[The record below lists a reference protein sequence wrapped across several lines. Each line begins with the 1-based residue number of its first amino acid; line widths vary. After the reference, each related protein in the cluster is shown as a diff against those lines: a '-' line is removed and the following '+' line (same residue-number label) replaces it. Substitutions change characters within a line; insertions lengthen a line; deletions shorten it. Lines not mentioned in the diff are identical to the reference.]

1 MYCQN
6 CGTQHNGNFCPNCGA
21 PVPSSIS
28 SSKSASA
35 VQAGKKSIIQRW
47 WFWTAIGV
55 FVAAIVLSLVLPEP
69 PKKQDKQ
76 EKLEGTLSS
85 IFGMIGDIEEPSTI
99 GEIINEGTSAAK
111 DALSSI
117 DSSAVTVT
125 EQVLLDQNGIRIIL
139 QSIDLDS
146 WYGPTL
152 SLYAENNTDKNVFVQ
167 TRGLSVNDAVVDA
180 YYYSELAAGGTSND
194 VISIT
199 GTSLTDSYVE
209 MIQKIEFFFTVYD
222 SATWAEIFVSD
233 VVTVHTNASDSYVQ
247 AFDAAGEVVVNYNGI
262 RVIIQGLDKTD
273 SLWGRD
279 VKVLVENDSGKAIAV
294 QTWDVSVNGIMI
306 MPIYSSEVP
315 DGKVAY
321 GRMSFMQSDLD
332 DNDIDSIETVVL
344 TFHIYDPYSWD
355 TVFDSEPIKLTFTK

>member
-1 MYCQN
+1 
-6 CGTQHNGNFCPNCGA
+6 
-21 PVPSSIS
+21 
-28 SSKSASA
+28 
-35 VQAGKKSIIQRW
+35 
-47 WFWTAIGV
+47 
-55 FVAAIVLSLVLPEP
+55 
-69 PKKQDKQ
+69 
-76 EKLEGTLSS
+76 
-85 IFGMIGDIEEPSTI
+85 
-99 GEIINEGTSAAK
+99 
-111 DALSSI
+111 
-117 DSSAVTVT
+117 
-125 EQVLLDQNGIRIIL
+125 
-139 QSIDLDS
+139 
-146 WYGPTL
+146 
-152 SLYAENNTDKNVFVQ
+152 
-167 TRGLSVNDAVVDA
+167 
-180 YYYSELAAGGTSND
+180 
-194 VISIT
+194 
-199 GTSLTDSYVE
+199 